1 MGVSKQRLILLAAGG
16 GLWLLL
22 TGGDMASWLIGAPV
36 VAAAAWSTAAAPVP
50 QGGAFSLVAALRFVP
65 FFLWES
71 LRGGVDVAARVLAR
85 QPRVRPGFDT
95 YRIRLQHEAP
105 RLLFANS
112 VSLLP
117 GTLAAELSGDSLRVH
132 TLDTRGNFL
141 DELERL
147 ERLVGRIYG
156 EVL

>member
-1 MGVSKQRLILLAAGG
+1 MAVSGRTLTVLAAAI

-22 TGGDMASWLIGAPV
+22 TDGDLASWLIGAPV
-36 VAAAAWSTAAAPVP
+36 VVAAAWSVASPPVA
-50 QGGAFSLVAALRFVP
+50 QGGAFSLSAALRFLP

-71 LRGGVDVAARVLAR
+71 LRGGVDVAARVLTR
-85 QPRVRPGFDT
+85 QPRVSPGFDT
-95 YRIRLQHEAP
+95 YRIRLKQGAS
-105 RLLFANS
+105 RLLFANI

-117 GTLAAELSGDSLRVH
+117 GTLAADLSGDSLRVH
-132 TLDTRGNFL
+132 ALDTGSNFL
-141 DELERL
+141 GELERL